1 MSPGFKYSGGVRVKP
16 TPEGVP
22 VQIRS
27 PGSSVI
33 TLETDNFQSFINKNY
48 VTHFFYLMTNDVIR
62 KSINFST

>member
-33 TLETDNFQSFINKNY
+33 TLQTDNFQSFINKNY
-48 VTHFFYLMTNDVIR
+48 ETHFFFILRQTTLSEEI
-62 KSINFST
+62 